1 MTNSFAVNKVI
12 HSLAIA
18 SLLYAEGLLGSTAAH
33 ATIPTVLANPQIVA
47 QAGQVKVAPFAVNVT
62 LTEAARQRLASP
74 KETIIVS
81 VSVSG
86 EPQKNSS
93 IKVNETGLV
102 DLVNQ
107 QVELSK
113 AGRAQFNSLFVPV
126 STVNQLASKDYKVNV
141 NVFSGRRSSQDN
153 LLACDFFDGK
163 ISKIQPGIM
172 LKCGLI
178 GEYTSQYI
186 NSSSS
191 PVPENSSRP
200 ANAVRGL
207 W

>member
-12 HSLAIA
+12 RSLAIA
-18 SLLYAEGLLGSTAAH
+18 SLLYAEGLLGSIAAH
-33 ATIPTVLANPQIVA
+33 ATIPTVLANPQIV
-47 QAGQVKVAPFAVNVT
+47 
-62 LTEAARQRLASP
+62 
-74 KETIIVS
+74 
-81 VSVSG
+81 
-86 EPQKNSS
+86 
-93 IKVNETGLV
+93 
-102 DLVNQ
+102 
-107 QVELSK
+107 
-113 AGRAQFNSLFVPV
+113 LFVPV

-163 ISKIQPGIM
+163 ISKIQPDIT